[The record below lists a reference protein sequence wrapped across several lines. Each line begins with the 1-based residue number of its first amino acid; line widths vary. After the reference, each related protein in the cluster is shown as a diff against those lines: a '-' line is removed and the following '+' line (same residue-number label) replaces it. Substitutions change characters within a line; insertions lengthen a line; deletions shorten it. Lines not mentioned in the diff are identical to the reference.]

1 MVVTS
6 EPTSTGWY
14 LRDDHRSNWHRYADP
29 SKISLRYSKPRDK
42 GGPKQLAMPVS
53 PQTTLK
59 ILVRGKDCC

>member
-6 EPTSTGWY
+6 EPTVTGLY

-42 GGPKQLAMPVS
+42 GGPRQLAMPVS
-53 PQTTLK
+53 PQTT
-59 ILVRGKDCC
+59 